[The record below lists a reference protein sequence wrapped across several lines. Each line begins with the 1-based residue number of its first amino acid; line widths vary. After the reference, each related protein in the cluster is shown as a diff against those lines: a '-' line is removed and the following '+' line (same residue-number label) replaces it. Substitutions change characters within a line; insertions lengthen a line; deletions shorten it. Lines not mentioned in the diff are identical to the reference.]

1 MSNFDKCRPFLRWA
15 GGKQWLIKY
24 LDGKL
29 DLSSF
34 VSYHEPFVGGGS
46 ILFHFQPQ
54 QAYISDINQKLV
66 DTYLALR
73 KNANAVVKALKEIEI
88 SAKEYYRIRQLEYD
102 DIFQRAAQ
110 FIFLNQTSFNGIYR
124 VNSKGQYNVPYG
136 KRVNFHFDFENI
148 IQAGLYLKSVKSIEC
163 CGFMGCIDYIKKGS
177 LCFLDPPY
185 TISHN
190 ENGFISYNQKLF
202 TIEDLYRLSQ
212 LIDQIKLRGAYYI
225 LTNAAHDDVKRIFK
239 KNGDF
244 TYELARASLIGGK
257 NAKREKYE
265 ECIFT
270 NIKLF

>member
-1 MSNFDKCRPFLRWA
+1 MSKPYKCRPFLRWA
-15 GGKQWLIKY
+15 GGKQWLIKH

-29 DLSSF
+29 DLSGF

-46 ILFHFQPQ
+46 VLFHFQPR
-54 QAYISDINQKLV
+54 QAFISDVNQKLV
-66 DTYLALR
+66 DTYLAIR
-73 KNANAVVKALKEIEI
+73 EDANAVVNNLKKIEV
-88 SAKEYYRIRQLEYD
+88 SNEAYYRIRQLEYE

-110 FIFLNQTSFNGIYR
+110 FIYLNQTSFNGIYR

-136 KRVNFHFDFENI
+136 KRVNFQFDYDNI
-148 IQAGLYLKSVKSIEC
+148 LRAGIYLGSIRRIEC
-163 CGFMGCIDYIKKGS
+163 CDFMGCIDHVKKGS

-190 ENGFISYNQKLF
+190 KNGFIKYNQKIF
-202 TIEDLYRLSQ
+202 TIEDQYRLAQ
-212 LIDQIKLRGAYYI
+212 LIDQIKLRGAFYI
-225 LTNAAHDDVKRIFK
+225 LTNAAHDEVKRIFQK
-239 KNGDF
+239 DGDY
-244 TYELARASLIGGK
+244 TYELSRASLIGGK

>member
-1 MSNFDKCRPFLRWA
+1 MNHLLVEELYYINPLSEKNIE
-15 GGKQWLIKY
+15 IKNT
-24 LDGKL
+24 
-29 DLSSF
+29 
-34 VSYHEPFVGGGS
+34 V
-46 ILFHFQPQ
+46 FHFQPQ

-73 KNANAVVKALKEIEI
+73 KDAYAVVNYLKGIEN
-88 SAKEYYRIRQLEYD
+88 SAEEYYRIRQLEYE

-136 KRVNFHFDFENI
+136 KRVNFQFDFDNI
-148 IQAGLYLKSVKSIEC
+148 IRVGSYLKSIKRIEC
-163 CGFMGCIDYIKKGS
+163 CNFMGSIDYVKKGS

-190 ENGFISYNQKLF
+190 KNGFIKYNQKIF
-202 TIEDLYRLSQ
+202 TIEDQHRLSQ
-212 LIDQIKLRGAYYI
+212 LIDQIKYRGAFYI
-225 LTNAAHDDVKRIFK
+225 LTNAAHDEVKRIFQK
-239 KNGDF
+239 DGDF
-244 TYELARASLIGGK
+244 TYELSRASLIGGK
-257 NAKREKYE
+257 NARREKYE